1 MKDLDLDGAILNA
14 ALEIYS
20 RDQNLTLNQR
30 LDEVIERSK
39 KYSCYVT
46 ITSIVCSGLFGT
58 SDPYCLTAPQAEMF
72 IYDAERVIQKA
83 HLQHVMR
90 KSQEN

>member
-1 MKDLDLDGAILNA
+1 MKELDGAILNA

-20 RDQNLTLNQR
+20 RDQNLTLDQR
-30 LDEVIERSK
+30 LDEIIERSK
-39 KYSCYVT
+39 KYSCYIT

-58 SDPYCLTAPQAEMF
+58 SDPYGLNTQQAEMF

-83 HLQHVMR
+83 HLQHIMR
-90 KSQEN
+90 KSQEH